1 MENTGM
7 RKITA
12 ANFGLI
18 LVVAATLSGCSSSD
32 SAGPASTTAP
42 ATSLAPTSTPAPST
56 TTAEPTT
63 TVATTPPSTAPSALT
78 IRCDADSGENP
89 TFDVPLGTEVTL
101 IASSA
106 TEREYHLH
114 GYDLELTGTTVTF
127 QFTANIPGP
136 SELTEHPDHTTVC
149 AIVS

>member
-7 RKITA
+7 RKNTA
-12 ANFGLI
+12 AAFAMI
-18 LVVAATLSGCSSSD
+18 LVVAALSGCSSSD
-32 SAGPASTTAP
+32 TAGPASTTAP
-42 ATSLAPTSTPAPST
+42 ATSLAPTSTPSPST

-63 TVATTPPSTAPSALT
+63 TVATAPPSTVPSALT

-106 TEREYHLH
+106 TERDYHLH
-114 GYDLELTGTTVTF
+114 GYDLELTGTEVTF
-127 QFTANIPGP
+127 QFTASIPGP

-149 AIVS
+149 TIES